1 MLSAVAMGVRVSFGV
16 LLALFLGVVGL
27 YFGWFI
33 TPPGPTLPSAL
44 LVSFAGVGAGVGG
57 FVSYFKPEVH
67 ANVHWTNLIFAL
79 IGGMVGA
86 WVGWSL
92 GHVIYPEGVYN
103 PAAPIRTPPFIAAV
117 VGASAGANILSWCLY
132 TYRLV
137 RFREI

>member
-1 MLSAVAMGVRVSFGV
+1 MLSAVAMGVRVAFGI
-16 LLALFLGVVGL
+16 LLALFLGVFGL

-44 LVSFAGVGAGVGG
+44 LVTFAGIGAGMGG
-57 FVSYFKPEVH
+57 FVSYFKPDVQRSVH
-67 ANVHWTNLIFAL
+67 GTNLVVAL
-79 IGGMVGA
+79 AGGLIGA

-92 GHVIYPEGVYN
+92 GHVMYPEGVYN
-103 PAAPIRTPPFIAAV
+103 PAAPIRTPPFIVAV
-117 VGASAGANILSWCLY
+117 IGASAGANILSWGLY

>member
-1 MLSAVAMGVRVSFGV
+1 MLSAVAMGVRVAFGI
-16 LLALFLGVVGL
+16 LLALFLGVFGL

-44 LVSFAGVGAGVGG
+44 LVTFAGIGAGMGG
-57 FVSYFKPEVH
+57 FVSYFKPDVQRSVH
-67 ANVHWTNLIFAL
+67 GTNLVVAL
-79 IGGMVGA
+79 AGGLIGA

-92 GHVIYPEGVYN
+92 GHVMYPEGMYN
-103 PAAPIRTPPFIAAV
+103 PAAPIRTPPFIVAV
-117 VGASAGANILSWCLY
+117 IGASAGANILSWGLY

>member
-1 MLSAVAMGVRVSFGV
+1 MLSAVAMGVRVAFGT
-16 LLALFLGVVGL
+16 LLALFLGVFGL

-44 LVSFAGVGAGVGG
+44 LVTFTGIGAGMGG
-57 FVSYFKPEVH
+57 FVSYFKPDVQRSVH
-67 ANVHWTNLIFAL
+67 GTNLVVAL
-79 IGGMVGA
+79 AGGLIGA

-92 GHVIYPEGVYN
+92 GHVMYPEGVYN
-103 PAAPIRTPPFIAAV
+103 PAAPIRTPPFIVAV
-117 VGASAGANILSWCLY
+117 IGASAGANILSWGLY